1 MESNK
6 EKPKILIVDDISIN
20 VELMQD
26 IIESEGYEALCAL
39 SVQEALDIMNE
50 TMPQLILSDFSM
62 PGMNGLEF
70 CRLLKSNQR
79 TRDIP
84 FIFITVAN
92 SREEKEQAF
101 YAGAVDFIPKPFTS
115 SQVSAI
121 LGHFN

>member
-26 IIESEGYEALCAL
+26 IIESEGYEPLCAL

-70 CRLLKSNQR
+70 CKLLKSNQIGR
-79 TRDIP
+79 
-84 FIFITVAN
+84 A
-92 SREEKEQAF
+92 SCRER
-101 YAGAVDFIPKPFTS
+101 V
-115 SQVSAI
+115 
-121 LGHFN
+121 